1 MVLVVADRL
10 ERADLWEYPGPN
22 LARLRREAASG
33 LICTRF
39 MLSSLPESAYVALG
53 AGSWVQY
60 EGSVRWRGGGDLED
74 AAAFWVATGRP
85 LPRGALYCRE
95 RERLSLYS
103 NPEARPGALGEALR
117 NAGKRT
123 ACIGNADLPRW
134 PRRQLLALL
143 MDTRGVVSMGDV
155 GPGTLAVAPDA
166 PGGVCVDVPAPVAAF
181 ERVAKRADVVAIE

>member
-1 MVLVVADRL
+1 MADRL
-10 ERADLWEYPGPN
+10 ERADLWEHPGPS

-103 NPEARPGALGEALR
+103 NAEARPGALGEALR
-117 NAGKRT
+117 HAGKHT
-123 ACIGNADLPRW
+123 ACIGNADLLRW

-143 MDTRGVVSMGDV
+143 MDARRGLDGRR
-155 GPGTLAVAPDA
+155 GPGTLAVAPDL
-166 PGGVCVDVPAPVAAF
+166 PGGVCVDVPATVAAF
-181 ERVAKRADVVAIE
+181 RTGGKTRRCGGH